1 MRFVQFSTPSDPS
14 SIQAGVKVKDEV
26 IPLTNKAGGPTTLLE
41 LLKTGGA
48 EQAAAEAIN
57 R

>member
-14 SIQAGVKVKDEV
+14 SIQVGVRVNDQV
-26 IPLTNKAGGPTTLLE
+26 IPITNSAGGPTTLLE
-41 LLKTGGA
+41 LLKNGGVDA
-48 EQAAAEAIN
+48 VADVIK